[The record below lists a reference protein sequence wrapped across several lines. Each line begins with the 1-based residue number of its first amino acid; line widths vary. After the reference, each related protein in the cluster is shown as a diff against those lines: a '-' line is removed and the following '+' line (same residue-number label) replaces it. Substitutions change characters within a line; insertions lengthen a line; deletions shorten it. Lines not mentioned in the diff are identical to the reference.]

1 MAHIFI
7 DEKGPQ
13 ESFQISDPF
22 NWKEKI
28 KYGADTMHGYVAD
41 VWYISDENLLNFERD
56 LLKLES
62 DYMESRQSSVNE
74 LKGSILLGRRFNK
87 FGIASMNNRE
97 VDFYQ
102 NLIKLCHEYNSE
114 NMLLSVNKMSV
125 IVNARLLDWIYT
137 IDEKRLIDNPYLFMY
152 TIIKYFDVEA
162 SQLAIE
168 TLLDKDKTV
177 NELLTVIQNEM
188 NLIIS
193 RQSKNKRMAPQV
205 NEYRLIVK
213 VIRNSKHYAK
223 ESSDEPHFDWNKV
236 IFDMDLWLSEK
247 NLVQNEYSESIICH
261 LDSGIPDQYFT
272 KFNFKE
278 VRKDCNSK
286 EVAGVRVADYFVGIA
301 GGYIKNLRRDNL
313 YNPDSPEEPKRLPKE
328 WFDFN
333 ENQFSLV
340 KNLANFFFDGSQ
352 YSFVVDTYFDNEEF
366 FHAFLTYV
374 STYKNFQDFS
384 RIGGE
389 VHTEKVFAQYYQFSL
404 DRWQLAIPTA
414 SAVRKLYG
422 SYRIGV
428 NKGYVR
434 PL

>member
-1 MAHIFI
+1 
-7 DEKGPQ
+7 
-13 ESFQISDPF
+13 
-22 NWKEKI
+22 
-28 KYGADTMHGYVAD
+28 MHGYVAD

-247 NLVQNEYSESIICH
+247 NLVQNENSESIICH

-340 KNLANFFFDGSQ
+340 KNLADFFFDGSQ

>member
-247 NLVQNEYSESIICH
+247 NLVQNENSESIICH

-313 YNPDSPEEPKRLPKE
+313 YNPDSPDEPKRLPKE

-340 KNLANFFFDGSQ
+340 KNLADFFFDGSQ

>member
-13 ESFQISDPF
+13 ESFQVSDPF
-22 NWKEKI
+22 DWKEKI
-28 KYGADTMHGYVAD
+28 RYGADRMHGFVAD
-41 VWYISDENLLNFERD
+41 IWYISDENLLNFERD

-62 DYMESRQSSVNE
+62 NYMEKRQSSVNE

-87 FGIASMNNRE
+87 FGIASMKNRE

-125 IVNARLLDWIYT
+125 IVNARLLEWIYT

-152 TIIKYFDVEA
+152 TIIKFFDVEA
-162 SQLAIE
+162 SQFAIE
-168 TLLDKDKTV
+168 TLLDKDKTII
-177 NELLTVIQNEM
+177 ELLTVIQNEM

-193 RQSKNKRMAPQV
+193 SQSKNKRMASQV
-205 NEYRLIVK
+205 NEYKLIVK
-213 VIRNSKHYAK
+213 VIKNSKHYAK
-223 ESSDEPHFDWNKV
+223 ESAEEPYFDWNKV
-236 IFDMDLWLSEK
+236 IFDMDLWLSETH
-247 NLVQNEYSESIICH
+247 LVQNENLESIICH
-261 LDSGIPDQYFT
+261 LDNGIPDQHFT

-278 VRKDCNSK
+278 VRKGCNSK
-286 EVAGVRVADYFVGIA
+286 EVVGVRVADYFVGIA

-328 WFDFN
+328 WFDFS

-340 KNLANFFFDGSQ
+340 KNLAGFFFGGSQ

-366 FHAFLTYV
+366 FRAFLTYV

-384 RIGGE
+384 CIGGE
-389 VHTEKVFAQYYQFSL
+389 VHAKKAFFQYIQFSL
-404 DRWQLAIPTA
+404 DRWHFAIPTA
-414 SAVRKLYG
+414 TVVRDLYG
-422 SYRIGV
+422 SYRNGV
-428 NKGYVR
+428 NKGDVR

>member
-13 ESFQISDPF
+13 ESFQISEPF

-28 KYGADTMHGYVAD
+28 KYGADQMHGFVAD
-41 VWYISDENLLNFERD
+41 IWYISDENLLNFEHD

-62 DYMESRQSSVNE
+62 DFMKKRQSPVKE
-74 LKGSILLGRRFNK
+74 LKASILLGRRFNK

-125 IVNARLLDWIYT
+125 IVNARLLEWIYT

-168 TLLDKDKTV
+168 VLLDKNKTV

-193 RQSKNKRMAPQV
+193 SQSKNKRMAPQV
-205 NEYRLIVK
+205 NEYKLIVK
-213 VIRNSKHYAK
+213 VIKNSKHYAK
-223 ESSDEPHFDWNKV
+223 ESADEPHFDWNKV
-236 IFDMDLWLSEK
+236 IFDMDLWLSERH
-247 NLVQNEYSESIICH
+247 LVQNENSESIICH
-261 LDSGIPDQYFT
+261 LDNGIPNQYFT

-278 VRKDCNSK
+278 VRKGCNSK
-286 EVAGVRVADYFVGIA
+286 EVVGVRVADYFVGIA

-313 YNPDSPEEPKRLPKE
+313 YNPNSPEEPKRLPKE
-328 WFDFN
+328 WFDFD

-340 KNLANFFFDGSQ
+340 KNLADFFFDGSQ

-366 FHAFLTYV
+366 FRAFLTYV
-374 STYKNFQDFS
+374 STYKDFQDFS
-384 RIGGE
+384 CIGGE
-389 VHTEKVFAQYYQFSL
+389 VHTEKVFAQYRQFSL

-422 SYRIGV
+422 SYRNGV
-428 NKGYVR
+428 NKGDVR